1 MRKFTLTP
9 LLVGIA
15 FLVACCI
22 FTNGHAQDSNAGETI
37 RGKIEM
43 NLPDTP
49 KVEINLDKSLLNLF
63 ISAGIGSHPKLDS
76 GQPIDSTEYAEMLK
90 GASIRVYDKKMKNFN
105 RIVDHYH
112 KVLEDE
118 KWEHLVK
125 IRGKFDLSLLY
136 AEKPGIVHGI
146 FLRFTDD
153 GGSGFVNIYGEIDF
167 QKLGT
172 LFGQLLESN
181 SEEAVSKTFRSWV
194 DAPPP
199 QWLTFRNWVNT
210 PPPQWLKVKLSS
222 EKPNAVPKSANET
235 NDRSK

>member
-1 MRKFTLTP
+1 MRRFTLAA

-15 FLVACCI
+15 FFVVCCI
-22 FTNGHAQDSNAGETI
+22 FTNGHAQDINSEQTVP
-37 RGKIEM
+37 GKIEM

-49 KVEINLDKSLLNLF
+49 KVEINLDKSLLHLF
-63 ISAGIGSHPKLDS
+63 ISAGIGSHPKLDRD
-76 GQPIDSTEYAEMLK
+76 QPIDSTEYAEMLK

-105 RIVDHYH
+105 RIVEHYH
-112 KVLEDE
+112 NILEDE
-118 KWEHLVK
+118 EWEHLVK
-125 IRGKFDLSLLY
+125 VRDTFDLSLLY

-167 QKLGT
+167 QKLGI
-172 LFGQLLESN
+172 LFEQLLESN
-181 SEEAVSKTFRSWV
+181 SEAAISETVRSWI

-222 EKPNAVPKSANET
+222 EKTNDVPKSGTET
-235 NDRSK
+235 NDPSK